1 MATKCCGLKPPVDMR
16 MFMRAKRK
24 YQVQRKKTL
33 TEGTPNAR
41 NELDY
46 KDDAN
51 WTTVGERW
59 VMVDTRSGRQTDIV
73 EVQIEVTS
81 ARGYARWD
89 SVTGAIDSSYRLV
102 RGTGTTRTVWQVVSA
117 RNWMELDEWVQLTL
131 VELN

>member
-1 MATKCCGLKPPVDMR
+1 MSSCCGIKPPVDMKL
-16 MFMRAKRK
+16 FMRAKRK
-24 YQVQRKKTL
+24 YKVQRKKTL
-33 TEGTPNAR
+33 AEGTPNAR

-81 ARGYARWD
+81 ARGFSRWD
-89 SVTGAIDSSYRLV
+89 AVTGAIDSTYRLV
-102 RGTGTTRTVWQVVSA
+102 RGTGTTRKVWQVVSG

-131 VELN
+131 AEFN